1 MSIAT
6 VCLTE
11 RAVRQCSC
19 CGQKRRKAPRYRVVT
34 TPANSFQRRRRV
46 ASLRFFQNDAA
57 KNGFIGQRESSFELV
72 ALQFEN
78 DDSAGELTCDRAL
91 AAVVAP
97 FARAHDNFL
106 AV

>member
-34 TPANSFQRRRRV
+34 TPANSFQDRRRV
-46 ASLRFFQNDAA
+46 ASLRFFQSDAA
-57 KNGFIGQRESSFELV
+57 KNGLVGQRECSFELV
-72 ALQFEN
+72 AVPFEY
-78 DDSAGELTCDRAL
+78 DDSARKCTCKRVL
-91 AAVVAP
+91 FAVVAA
-97 FARAHDNFL
+97 FAGTHDDFF